1 MSTDDG
7 VTTSFSGIGSAL
19 ETLSRNAIRAVT
31 TSTPSNMR
39 LPSAASLL
47 MSASQKPQQM
57 ISKNSP
63 PQNEFPGDY
72 MSRPSR
78 RIGDSDSDSQ
88 DSDDHVDL
96 LCSHR
101 LCGHYSLFLLVY
113 SHAKSHWP
121 KICDDVKPRTSMM
134 AGNILRR
141 P

>member
-1 MSTDDG
+1 
-7 VTTSFSGIGSAL
+7 
-19 ETLSRNAIRAVT
+19 
-31 TSTPSNMR
+31 
-39 LPSAASLL
+39 
-47 MSASQKPQQM
+47 M
-57 ISKNSP
+57 ISQNSP
-63 PQNEFPGDY
+63 PHNKFPGDY

-141 P
+141 PLAASCGGIPEKSQPTQQPTAPFSHPTAR